1 MTSFELSG
9 SAQNLNIE
17 DFGDPIVFGLVAF
30 HETGLVASRSVWFLS
45 DIRMC
50 DPCILVEYVH
60 TFFYTNYEL
69 VGNGTHPLWKP
80 PPSASDK
87 PPEVFQRL
95 DGSTVLMNRNSWI
108 YFIVSLAFY

>member
-1 MTSFELSG
+1 MVLSG
-9 SAQNLNIE
+9 QRDE
-17 DFGDPIVFGLVAF
+17 IVCVLVTF

-50 DPCILVEYVH
+50 DPYILVEYVH
-60 TFFYTNYEL
+60 TSLSINYEL
-69 VGNGTHPLWKP
+69 VGDGTHPLWKP

-95 DGSTVLMNRNSWI
+95 DGSTVLMI
-108 YFIVSLAFY
+108 TLKSLETKWQAGQTLKERERKRQR